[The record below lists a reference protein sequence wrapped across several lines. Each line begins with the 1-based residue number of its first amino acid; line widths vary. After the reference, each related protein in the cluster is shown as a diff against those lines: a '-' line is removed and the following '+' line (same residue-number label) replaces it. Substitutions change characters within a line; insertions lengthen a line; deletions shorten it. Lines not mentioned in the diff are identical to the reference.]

1 MLNLDSTDE
10 QLAPVVSGPLEDG
23 GADGCV
29 RAVRTAQVWSGMQK
43 RKDWSAVA
51 RLLAFPEC

>member
-1 MLNLDSTDE
+1 MLNLDTAKE
-10 QLAPVVSGPLEDG
+10 ELAPVVSEPLEDG

-29 RAVRTAQVWSGMQK
+29 GAVRTAQVWSGMQK

-51 RLLAFPEC
+51 RLLAVPEC